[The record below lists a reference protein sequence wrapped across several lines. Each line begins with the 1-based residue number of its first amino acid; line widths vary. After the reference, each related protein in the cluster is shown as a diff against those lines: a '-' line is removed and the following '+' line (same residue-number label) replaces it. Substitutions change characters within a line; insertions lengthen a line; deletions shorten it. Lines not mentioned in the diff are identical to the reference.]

1 MEAHL
6 ADLPTSILRLA
17 DLASGR
23 STPFELMPNGPER
36 IAIAASL
43 GIIGIKKLKLTGEI
57 SPSGRTDWD
66 LRANLGATIVQ
77 ECVVTLNPVTTRIDE
92 DVRRTYKV
100 DVEEPEDDEVEM
112 TLDENVEPLPAN
124 IDLYSVMIEALS
136 LAMPAYP
143 RAEGAELGD
152 AVFSDRG
159 IAPMS
164 DDDAKPFA
172 GLKGLR
178 KALEKKGD

>member
-1 MEAHL
+1 M
-6 ADLPTSILRLA
+6 
-17 DLASGR
+17 
-23 STPFELMPNGPER
+23 
-36 IAIAASL
+36 
-43 GIIGIKKLKLTGEI
+43 
-57 SPSGRTDWD
+57 
-66 LRANLGATIVQ
+66 
-77 ECVVTLNPVTTRIDE
+77 TLNPVTTRIDE